1 MNGPLLVKGPLV
13 DEEVSVAELL
23 VREGWGERLPPPS
36 RSRWRM
42 VAVMVAVVVGCGAA
56 AILVSFGTTANDEA
70 TRLTEMKVIEMPDR
84 TDGAGGVSESSPPP
98 ATIAGSGEGQ
108 DSDSGSSS
116 DDETTEPSAPK
127 ITSIIDPLNP
137 RGGGEPG
144 TTSSSDSGTTTS
156 GSDSPT
162 SPTATQPGSGGAS
175 SDNQPPPPPPSTTTK
190 PNRPCVLGI
199 LCI

>member
-1 MNGPLLVKGPLV
+1 M
-13 DEEVSVAELL
+13 DEEVSVADLL

-42 VAVMVAVVVGCGAA
+42 VAVMAAVVVGCGAA
-56 AILVSFGTTANDEA
+56 AILVGFGTTANDEA

-84 TDGAGGVSESSPPP
+84 TDGAGGVSESNPPP

-108 DSDSGSSS
+108 DSGSSS
-116 DDETTEPSAPK
+116 DDETTEVSTPK

-144 TTSSSDSGTTTS
+144 TSTSSGSNTATS
-156 GSDSPT
+156 GSETSTAPT
-162 SPTATQPGSGGAS
+162 GTQPGGAGNGS
-175 SDNQPPPPPPSTTTK
+175 PDQPPASQTTTPKPPQSTTK
-190 PNRPCVLGI
+190 RPCVLGI

>member
-42 VAVMVAVVVGCGAA
+42 VAVMGAGVVGCGAA

-84 TDGAGGVSESSPPP
+84 TDGAGGVSESNPPP

-108 DSDSGSSS
+108 DSDSSS
-116 DDETTEPSAPK
+116 DDETTEASAPK

-144 TTSSSDSGTTTS
+144 TTSSSDSSTASS

-162 SPTATQPGSGGAS
+162 SPTGMPPGSGGPS
-175 SDNQPPPPPPSTTTK
+175 SDNQPPPPPPPSTTTK

>member
-1 MNGPLLVKGPLV
+1 MKGPLV
-13 DEEVSVAELL
+13 DEEVSVADLL

-42 VAVMVAVVVGCGAA
+42 VAVMAAVVVGCGAA

-70 TRLTEMKVIEMPDR
+70 TGLTEMKVIEMPDR

-98 ATIAGSGEGQ
+98 AVIEGQSQ
-108 DSDSGSSS
+108 DSDSDSSGG
-116 DDETTEPSAPK
+116 DETTEVSSPK

-144 TTSSSDSGTTTS
+144 TTTSSDSGTATS
-156 GSDSPT
+156 GSDTSTAPT
-162 SPTATQPGSGGAS
+162 GTDPGSGGGSA
-175 SDNQPPPPPPSTTTK
+175 NQPPPASPTHSQAPPSS
-190 PNRPCVLGI
+190 RPCLLGI

>member
-1 MNGPLLVKGPLV
+1 MKGPLV

-98 ATIAGSGEGQ
+98 ATIAGSGQGQ
-108 DSDSGSSS
+108 DSSSSS
-116 DDETTEPSAPK
+116 DDETTEASAPK

-144 TTSSSDSGTTTS
+144 TTSSSDSGTATS

-162 SPTATQPGSGGAS
+162 SPTGTQPGSGGSS
-175 SDNQPPPPPPSTTTK
+175 SDNQPPPPPPPSTTTK